1 MSLTGAIQIAR
12 SALTTSQ
19 LGLQVASQNLANIAN
34 PAYTR
39 QTSLLE
45 AVRGQAS
52 DRFQPGR
59 GVQIRAIQR
68 QIDQALQARLR
79 NGIADD
85 QYARRQLQIASQ
97 LESVLNELSGYDLS
111 TELNGFFSS
120 WSDAANLVNSS
131 AVVVEQGDRL
141 AQFMRGMRSDL
152 TRLRDQIEADID
164 AAVRDADAKLD
175 EIARLNAAINVAG
188 PSNASANPLR
198 DRRDELVNEL
208 SEQMN
213 VSVVED
219 PQGNY
224 DVFVGSV
231 PVVLGGL
238 SRGLEIERV
247 EDGTTLSVRVRV
259 TEDQSPIDIS
269 SGAIGGLLASRNG
282 LVDDTI
288 ERLDNLAAQLVFEVN
303 KRHSVGTNAE
313 GLRSVTGTTQV
324 AAGDLDLAFNS
335 PDSTTFADLPYGAS
349 NGGFFVEVT
358 NTLTGASSR
367 VRIDV
372 DLDGLTD
379 AGVSGTDDDTT
390 PQEIADALDAISG
403 LSASFGADGK
413 LRITAQAGL
422 EFRFAD
428 DSSGVLAVLGVNSY
442 FTGTNAQNIAINPD
456 LVSDPS
462 KLMLGTMEGNQYV
475 ENATALSI
483 VDLQDLALDALSGRS
498 IQEHWSDAVQHVGV
512 ESSSAETLSQAAEVV
527 RQSLEAQR
535 ASVSGVSA
543 DEESIN
549 LLNHQQQYQGAA
561 RLISIADEMFQTLL
575 SIV

>member
-68 QIDQALQARLR
+68 QVDQALQARLR

-85 QYARRQLQIASQ
+85 QYARRQLQISSQ
-97 LESVLNELSGYDLS
+97 LESVLNELTGYDLS
-111 TELNGFFSS
+111 SELNGFFSS
-120 WSDAANLVNSS
+120 WSDAANLVNSN

-141 AQFMRGMRSDL
+141 AEFMRGMRGDLSD
-152 TRLRDQIEADID
+152 LRDQIEADID

-175 EIARLNAAINVAG
+175 EIAQLNSAINVAG
-188 PSNASANPLR
+188 PNNASANALR

-208 SEQMN
+208 SEQMD

-224 DVFVGSV
+224 DVFVGSI

-247 EDGTTLSVRVRV
+247 EDGDSLSVRVRV
-259 TEDQSPIDIS
+259 AEDQSPIDIS
-269 SGAIGGLLASRNG
+269 SGAVGGLLASRNG

-288 ERLDNLAAQLVFEVN
+288 DRLDNLAAQLVFEVN
-303 KRHSVGTNAE
+303 KRHSVGTNAQ
-313 GLRSVTGTTQV
+313 GLTSAHGTMQV
-324 AAGDLDLAFNS
+324 AAEDLTRAFNS
-335 PDSTTFADLPYGAS
+335 PDNTTFADLPYGAR

-358 NTLTGASSR
+358 NSTTGATSR
-367 VRIDV
+367 VRVDV
-372 DLDGLTD
+372 DLDRLTD
-379 AGVSGTDDDTT
+379 AGVAGTGDDTT
-390 PQEIADALDAISG
+390 PQEIADALSAISG

-413 LRITAQAGL
+413 LQITAQAGL
-422 EFRFAD
+422 EFRFAE
-428 DSSGVLAVLGVNSY
+428 DSSGVLAALGVNSY
-442 FTGTNAQNIAINPD
+442 FTGTSARNIAINQD

-462 KLMLGTMEGNQYV
+462 KLMLGTVQGNQYV

-483 VDLQDLALDALSGRS
+483 VDLQDVALNALNGLS
-498 IQEHWSDAVQHVGV
+498 IQGHWSNAVEHVGV
-512 ESSSAETLSQAAEVV
+512 ESSSAETLSRAADVV

-561 RLISIADEMFQTLL
+561 RLISLADEMFQTLL